1 MTLEKM
7 RFFTATP
14 MSACHFFLSVYSG
27 GSGYASDHELYGNA
41 AAAHN
46 SIADQ
51 CEVFFF

>member
-1 MTLEKM
+1 MTPEKM

-14 MSACHFFLSVYSG
+14 MSGCHFFLSVYSG
-27 GSGYASDHELYGNA
+27 GSRYASDHELYGHA

-51 CEVFFF
+51 CEVCFL